1 MQLGKQAHKLVNE
14 HGKRMRFHKRLP
26 EMSAES
32 LLVMWSNFF
41 DESPLTEPATEK
53 NFVSS
58 KELLNSS
65 WFL

>member
-1 MQLGKQAHKLVNE
+1 
-14 HGKRMRFHKRLP
+14 
-26 EMSAES
+26 MSVES

-41 DESPLTEPATEK
+41 DQSPLTEPATEK
-53 NFVSS
+53 NFIRS